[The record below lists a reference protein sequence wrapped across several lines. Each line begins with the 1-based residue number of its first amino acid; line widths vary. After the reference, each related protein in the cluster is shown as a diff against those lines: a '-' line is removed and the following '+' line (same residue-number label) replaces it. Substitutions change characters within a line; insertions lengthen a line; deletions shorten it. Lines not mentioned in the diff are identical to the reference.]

1 MRPDY
6 TIFDEVRKTKDF
18 QVFADMR
25 LSGVGM
31 IGVVHSSKP
40 IDAIQRFMGRVEL
53 GLVPHII
60 DTVIYVKEG
69 AINKIYFL
77 KLIVK
82 VPSGMTES
90 DLARPVVEVRE
101 FETDELVYEIYTY
114 GDENIIIPVD
124 SEDLEKD
131 AVSKL
136 AEDRIM
142 QIISPYD
149 PNAEI
154 TISPPNKAIIKVDR
168 KVVPRIIGRGG
179 AVISEIER
187 KVGLRIDVESK
198 LTSTGSEIEFDV
210 SEKGNSLNLS
220 FNNNNIGR
228 TVNIYIEE
236 EYLFSATVGAKSKIR
251 VSKKSETGKK
261 VTNALISGTKIKAL
275 T

>member
-1 MRPDY
+1 MCIRDRAGTPGSGKTTLASSLANFYSSKGKIVKTFESPKDMQLNPEVTQYGPLEGSFEKTADILLLVRPDY

-82 VPSGMTES
+82 VPTGMTES

-101 FETDELVYEIYTY
+101 FETDELVYE
-114 GDENIIIPVD
+114 
-124 SEDLEKD
+124 L
-131 AVSKL
+131 
-136 AEDRIM
+136 
-142 QIISPYD
+142 
-149 PNAEI
+149 
-154 TISPPNKAIIKVDR
+154 
-168 KVVPRIIGRGG
+168 
-179 AVISEIER
+179 
-187 KVGLRIDVESK
+187 
-198 LTSTGSEIEFDV
+198 
-210 SEKGNSLNLS
+210 SL
-220 FNNNNIGR
+220 IH
-228 TVNIYIEE
+228 I
-236 EYLFSATVGAKSKIR
+236 
-251 VSKKSETGKK
+251 
-261 VTNALISGTKIKAL
+261 
-275 T
+275 